1 MKYIIMFKYL
11 FAFIVLVL
19 LDIGIFIL
27 FGLALMSYDDFYD
40 ETKGAYWSLESM
52 TLSEQL
58 IYIGFNVWLGINVLV
73 LFILTYKIAKY
84 WLCK

>member
-1 MKYIIMFKYL
+1 MFKYL